1 MNYISLQLLKWVYR
15 ENDFTISTILCYIF
29 HCKNF
34 IMLRIIFT
42 MLWSNAFFPIS
53 WLLLLISVI
62 LDHCTW
68 TKFLMVV
75 NDISV
80 NHIFHATAPNIKPLI
95 KVLHVWMKAFL
106 VGLISV
112 IPILVLDLLILCM
125 AKLGGPKPQNSQDSL
140 KKTAATLQRTCK
152 HS

>member
-15 ENDFTISTILCYIF
+15 ENDSMISTILCYIF
-29 HCKNF
+29 HCKNIKDHF
-34 IMLRIIFT
+34 HK
-42 MLWSNAFFPIS
+42 MLWSNAFFQIS

-68 TKFLMVV
+68 TKFLMVI
-75 NDISV
+75 NNISV

-106 VGLISV
+106 LGLISL

-125 AKLGGPKPQNSQDSL
+125 TKLGGPKPQNS
-140 KKTAATLQRTCK
+140 
-152 HS
+152 